1 MQFDS
6 PILIVE
12 INYSNYVFVAAKYNE
27 DQKLKIIE
35 KIITSNDG
43 ISKNRFTNINE
54 AQECIKNNIL
64 ILEEKLSYVFKDVIV
79 LIDNF
84 DITCLNFSGFKKLNG
99 SQLIKENITYILNSL
114 KSSVIENEKDKTIL
128 QIFNS
133 KSILDGQETENLPIG
148 LFGDFYNHELTFFLI
163 QNNDLKNIK
172 SLFSKNNLNIEKIL
186 IKKFVEGAQLVK
198 QNNGNDKFLLIK
210 INEDVSQINLFEN
223 SSFRFKENFDF
234 GSKIILN
241 DISKVCSLDQKTIE
255 KILLDN
261 NFGGQKVID
270 NDKLLDKKYFI
281 NENYRKI
288 RVKLLED
295 VAHARVEEIL
305 DIIFKLNINLKYL
318 KKDCNNI
325 YFLIEDNKIKTN
337 FEKIFRNYFI
347 RNKNLKINFIDDFD
361 IDFLILSAVSLSTF
375 GWKKE
380 AVPITQ
386 TKNSL
391 ITRIFKSIFG

>member
-12 INYSNYVFVAAKYNE
+12 INYSNYIFVAVKYN
-27 DQKLKIIE
+27 DNQNLQIIE
-35 KIITSNDG
+35 KVITPSEG
-43 ISKNRFTNINE
+43 ISNNKIANINE
-54 AQECIKNNIL
+54 AQECIKKNIS
-64 ILEEKLSYVFKDVIV
+64 ILEDKLSYVFKEVII

-84 DITCLNFSGFKKLNG
+84 DYTCLNLSGFKKLNG

-128 QIFNS
+128 HIFNS
-133 KSILDGQETENLPIG
+133 KSILDRQETENLPIG
-148 LFGDFYNHELTFFLI
+148 LFGDFYNHELAFFLI

-172 SLFSKNNLNIEKIL
+172 SLFNKNNLKVKKIL
-186 IKKFVEGAQLVK
+186 IKKFVEGTQLIK
-198 QNNGNDKFLLIK
+198 KYNGNETFLLIK
-210 INEDVSQINLFEN
+210 INKNVSQINFFEN
-223 SSFRFKENFDF
+223 SSFRFKENFSF

-241 DISKVCSLDQKTIE
+241 DISKVCSLDHKTIE
-255 KILLDN
+255 NILLDD
-261 NFGGQKVID
+261 NFGGQRTV
-270 NDKLLDKKYFI
+270 NNEELLDKKYFI

-288 RVKLLED
+288 RKKLLED
-295 VAHARVEEIL
+295 IVHARVGEIL
-305 DIIFKLNINLKYL
+305 DIIYKFNINLEYL

-325 YFLIEDNKIKTN
+325 FVLIEDRKIKTN
-337 FEKIFRNYFI
+337 FEQIFRTYFLK
-347 RNKNLKINFIDDFD
+347 NKNLKVNFIDDFD
-361 IDFLILSAVSLSTF
+361 TELLILSAVNLTTF

-380 AVPITQ
+380 AIPITQ